1 MKISIYRKVE
11 QQVFILGK
19 VCYLV
24 VKKSAILIYKQTIL
38 PHLHLDYMYTGFVL
52 VSCNIGQRNDLQILQ
67 NNALR

>member
-1 MKISIYRKVE
+1 MKILIYRKVE

-38 PHLHLDYMYTGFVL
+38 PHLQLDYTGFVL
-52 VSCNIGQRNDLQILQ
+52 VS
-67 NNALR
+67 